1 MGTGSRHWHCA
12 LIHYSKFAALSSNR
26 FAHYQVR
33 NDFNIGVVVAF
44 DRAVDGELA
53 PVVDGVDV
61 GPASNKPPGQ
71 R

>member
-1 MGTGSRHWHCA
+1 MST
-12 LIHYSKFAALSSNR
+12 LSFNR
-26 FAHYQVR
+26 FAHYQVG
-33 NDFNIGVVVAF
+33 NDFNIIVVVAF